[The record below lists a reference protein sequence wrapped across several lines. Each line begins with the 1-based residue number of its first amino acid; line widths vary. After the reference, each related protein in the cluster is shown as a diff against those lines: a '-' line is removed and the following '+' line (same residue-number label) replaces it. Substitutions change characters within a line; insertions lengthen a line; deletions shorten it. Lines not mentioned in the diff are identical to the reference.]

1 MKFAKIVSMAGLV
14 AAATVTQAA
23 TLDVTGQTNVFDA
36 NNVQI
41 GTLSYSVTGGQQ
53 QSLEWTFNELAY
65 GNGDALN
72 LTFFYNYLDKLAGN
86 TFTQASASRTTG
98 NLLDG
103 FNFGEIK
110 LAPSDKG
117 MSVSSV
123 VLNYTAA
130 TAPVPEPES
139 YAMLLAGLGVMGFVA
154 RRRQKRG

>member
-1 MKFAKIVSMAGLV
+1 MKFAKIVSVAGLV
-14 AAATVTQAA
+14 AAATVAQAA

-103 FNFGEIK
+103 FNSGSFGIS
-110 LAPSDKG
+110 PDKG
-117 MSVSSV
+117 ISVSSV

-154 RRRQKRG
+154 RRRQKRD

>member
-14 AAATVTQAA
+14 AAATVAQAA

-41 GTLSYSVTGGQQ
+41 GTLSYSVSGSQQ
-53 QSLEWTFNELAY
+53 RQFDWSFNELAY
-65 GNGDALN
+65 GNGDALS
-72 LTFFYNYLDKLAGN
+72 LTFFYNYRSGSTN
-86 TFTQASASRTTG
+86 ASASFETP

-103 FNFGEIK
+103 LQSGGFSLN
-110 LAPSDKG
+110 APARN
-117 MSVSSV
+117 MSITSV
-123 VLNYTAA
+123 LLNYTAA

-154 RRRQKRG
+154 RRRQKRD